1 MEQKTDWDLIKSKDW
16 NVIRDE
22 ILNYKGYHDETN
34 KERLLFLILKETG
47 IKFND
52 IKLGGIRK
60 DELGYV
66 MTLFTDEVRPEMGI
80 VGRYINKFRF
90 SLHYRIPKTEEG
102 NIILSFCP
110 SLNYDLF
117 SLGGNGFD
125 VDCWFYYDVNRKEW
139 IVK

>member
-22 ILNYKGYHDETN
+22 ILNYKGYHGETN

-60 DELGYV
+60 D
-66 MTLFTDEVRPEMGI
+66 I
-80 VGRYINKFRF
+80 
-90 SLHYRIPKTEEG
+90 
-102 NIILSFCP
+102 
-110 SLNYDLF
+110 
-117 SLGGNGFD
+117 
-125 VDCWFYYDVNRKEW
+125 
-139 IVK
+139 